1 MAVLEIPG
9 NRIIQSEKLSNS
21 SLEKLVISPS
31 QGGYFKVV
39 NYKTF
44 GDINIE
50 KKGID
55 DDTLS
60 VLKTHCYHIVP
71 PTLLFF
77 VQATISTVAIILGRF
92 EMWC

>member
-9 NRIIQSEKLSNS
+9 NRIIQSEKLGNS

-39 NYKTF
+39 TKLL
-44 GDINIE
+44 DDSIE

-55 DDTLS
+55 DDT
-60 VLKTHCYHIVP
+60 
-71 PTLLFF
+71 
-77 VQATISTVAIILGRF
+77 
-92 EMWC
+92 

>member
-50 KKGID
+50 KK
-55 DDTLS
+55 
-60 VLKTHCYHIVP
+60 P
-71 PTLLFF
+71 
-77 VQATISTVAIILGRF
+77 
-92 EMWC
+92 